1 MGGKISEKRRQG
13 KRKQRTQSGCAV
25 SIQIAFLLGLDLL
38 APTPVAHS
46 DIAVIAPQKHL
57 TACGENG
64 PAGIQTGIDGGL
76 GAAGAHGLDLCN
88 GIGQLHQ
95 TAGARKKMGKKIC
108 AQTKTEDRKIRFVYN
123 LTQLVNL
130 LGGEELCLVRD
141 DNVIVFSRLIAVI

>member
-1 MGGKISEKRRQG
+1 MEGRFPRKEGRARENSAPSQG
-13 KRKQRTQSGCAV
+13 ALSQFRLL
-25 SIQIAFLLGLDLL
+25 FLLGLDLL

-130 LGGEELCLVRD
+130 LGGEELVPRP
-141 DNVIVFSRLIAVI
+141 R

>member
-1 MGGKISEKRRQG
+1 MAHGNV
-13 KRKQRTQSGCAV
+13 AV
-25 SIQIAFLLGLDLL
+25 VAAEEDLPALGDD
-38 APTPVAHS
+38 AA
-46 DIAVIAPQKHL
+46 IAVD
-57 TACGENG
+57 
-64 PAGIQTGIDGGL
+64 AGVDRRL
-76 GAAGAHGLDLCN
+76 AAAGAHGLDLCN